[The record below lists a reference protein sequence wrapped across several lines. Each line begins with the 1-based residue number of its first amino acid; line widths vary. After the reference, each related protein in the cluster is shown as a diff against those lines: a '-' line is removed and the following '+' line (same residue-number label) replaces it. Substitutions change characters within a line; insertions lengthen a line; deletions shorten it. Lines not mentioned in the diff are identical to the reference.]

1 MHGALHVAT
10 TGMSAQ
16 DTNLK
21 VISNNLANVSTV
33 GFKKD
38 RAVFEDLLYQTRRQP
53 GAQSGADSQL
63 PSGLQTGVGVR
74 TVATQKQ
81 FQVGDI
87 QVTDQSFDVAITG
100 AGFIQIALPDGNIAY
115 TRNGQLGIDGEN
127 RLVTAEGLLV
137 EPAIT
142 LPDQVTSF
150 NISNDGIITVTTAA
164 GGSETPQQI
173 GVLEL
178 ANFVNPQGLLPI
190 GQNLFTETAASG
202 APTVTTP
209 GSEGTGFLKQGAL
222 ETSNVNAVE
231 ELVNMIQTQRAYEIN
246 SKVISTADQML
257 QYVNQNL

>member
-38 RAVFEDLLYQTRRQP
+38 RAVFEDLLYQVRRQP
-53 GAQSGADSQL
+53 GAESGADSQL
-63 PSGLQTGVGVR
+63 PSGLQIGSGVR
-74 TVATQKQ
+74 TVATQKM
-81 FQVGDI
+81 FEVGDFQI
-87 QVTDQSFDVAITG
+87 TDSGFDVAITG
-100 AGFIQIALPDGNIAY
+100 AGFLQIVLPDGEIAY
-115 TRNGQLGIDGEN
+115 TRNGQLGIDSEN
-127 RLVTAEGLLV
+127 RLVTSEGFLV

-142 LPDQVTSF
+142 LPDEVTSF
-150 NISNDGIITVTTAA
+150 TISNEGTVTVTTAA
-164 GGSETPQQI
+164 SGTTPQEI
-173 GVLEL
+173 GTLEL
-178 ANFVNPQGLLPI
+178 ANFVNPQGLEAV
-190 GQNLFTETAASG
+190 GQNLFVETAASG
-202 APTVTTP
+202 AAQVSTP
-209 GSEGTGFLKQGAL
+209 GSDGTGYLKQGAL

-246 SKVISTADQML
+246 SKVISTADAML